1 MTVKQETKFKS
12 SDGREFDNET
22 EALRHD
28 ELAVAREEYEHALAK
43 MNGLIVKTTRT
54 ADGYLCELGIW
65 IDYWYISPGWH
76 GLPNIHKVP
85 YLGWNWDLSRH
96 HDEVV
101 IVHRETGRERTD
113 EYAISSLYRNKKN
126 ALVALVEAQKEWLQ
140 ERQDE
145 IANIAATLS
154 CGSFYRCWNRTALPV
169 AQQRISRWVSLRYSR
184 SCSR

>member
-1 MTVKQETKFKS
+1 
-12 SDGREFDNET
+12 
-22 EALRHD
+22 
-28 ELAVAREEYEHALAK
+28 
-43 MNGLIVKTTRT
+43 
-54 ADGYLCELGIW
+54 
-65 IDYWYISPGWH
+65 
-76 GLPNIHKVP
+76 VP

-145 IANIAATLS
+145 IANIAATVAN
-154 CGSFYRCWNRTALPV
+154 GGDPV
-169 AQQRISRWVSLRYSR
+169 RNN
-184 SCSR
+184 